1 MLPNKISAVMED
13 KVINDVN
20 TKVDEIKSMLPFL
33 LDLTPEE
40 RKALPKLGDKSLMFV
55 TKALDLVKKD
65 FSFMPGNFDIGEME
79 KDINLF
85 AQMLRIRTEIGKL
98 YEIIDDT
105 VLEIGSEAYSAAL
118 VIYDN
123 AKRNGKNTVGMDG
136 VLDELSRRFYKK
148 TAQLKPEQPK

>member
-1 MLPNKISAVMED
+1 
-13 KVINDVN
+13 
-20 TKVDEIKSMLPFL
+20 
-33 LDLTPEE
+33 
-40 RKALPKLGDKSLMFV
+40 
-55 TKALDLVKKD
+55 
-65 FSFMPGNFDIGEME
+65 MPGNFDIGEME

-148 TAQLKPEQPK
+148 TAQPKPEQPK